1 MNPPQGADAP
11 VKKAPWFPVD
21 GAEARIVI
29 TGFMLLFC
37 VLGGYFAVRPVRE
50 TIGTVLGR
58 EATQNLWF
66 FTALF
71 AILIVPFYGWLVA
84 RVRRSVLLPAI
95 YGFMSLAFI
104 ATAQIFGGGT
114 LDPTVA
120 RVFYVA
126 ISVMNLLLISAFWSF
141 MLEMLSSEQTKRLFG
156 FIAAGGTLGAL
167 LGPGATALFVKSIGN
182 AGVLYLGAA
191 MYFVAIVLSR
201 VLLAQ
206 WRHIAPEAATGPTQL
221 SERER
226 ALGGN
231 PFAGFMLVLRNPY
244 LLGIAAFIAGI
255 SAINT
260 FLYFEQLDQVE
271 KQFEELAAR
280 TQVFASLDV
289 TVQGLV
295 ILTQLSLTGFIA
307 TRIGVI
313 ALLATIPFVM
323 VFGLTVYAAFGTFS
337 VMAGAMVLRRWG
349 EYALIRPGREMLFS
363 KVDKESKYKAKNVC
377 DVAVY
382 RIADASFAQ
391 LKKLLDAIGMGGT
404 AQALTAA
411 AIAALWAINGWWLG
425 KRFEREKD
433 INRAEARPTSV
444 RSESA

>member
-1 MNPPQGADAP
+1 MNTPPGATASSNKP
-11 VKKAPWFPVD
+11 PWLPVD
-21 GAEARIVI
+21 GAETRIVV
-29 TGFMLLFC
+29 TGFFLLFC

-58 EATQNLWF
+58 EATQNLWA

-71 AILIVPFYGWLVA
+71 AIRIVPFYGWLVA
-84 RVRRSVLLPAI
+84 RVRRAVLLPTI
-95 YGFMSLAFI
+95 YGFMSLAFVI
-104 ATAQIFGGGT
+104 TAQVFQDGHP
-114 LDPTVA
+114 DPMVA

-126 ISVMNLLLISAFWSF
+126 ISVMNLLLVSVFWSF
-141 MLEMLSSEQTKRLFG
+141 MLEILSSEQSKRLFG

-167 LGPGATALFVKSIGN
+167 LGPGATAMFVKSIGN
-182 AGVLYLGAA
+182 SGVLYLGAA
-191 MYFVAIVLSR
+191 MYLVAIVLSR
-201 VLLAQ
+201 VLLSQ
-206 WRHIAPEAATGPTQL
+206 WRRVAPAASSSGPANL

-231 PFAGFMLVLRNPY
+231 PFAGFMLVLRNRY
-244 LLGIAAFIAGI
+244 LLGIALFIAGI

-260 FLYFEQLDQVE
+260 FLYFEQLELVQE
-271 KQFEELAAR
+271 KFEELAAR

-289 TVQGLV
+289 TVQTLV
-295 ILTQLSLTGFIA
+295 IVTQLTLTGFIA

-313 ALLATIPFVM
+313 ALLATVPFIM

-337 VMAGAMVLRRWG
+337 VMAAAMVLRRWG

-382 RIADASFAQ
+382 RIADAGFAQ
-391 LKKLLDAIGMGGT
+391 LKKLLDGIGMGGG

-411 AIAALWAINGWWLG
+411 VVAALWAFNGWWLG
-425 KRFEREKD
+425 RRFEKEK
-433 INRAEARPTSV
+433 PPGG
-444 RSESA
+444 

>member
-1 MNPPQGADAP
+1 MNSPQGAAAP
-11 VKKAPWFPVD
+11 PNKKPPWFPVN
-21 GAEARIVI
+21 GAEAAIVI
-29 TGFMLLFC
+29 TGFLLLFC

-50 TIGTVLGR
+50 TIGTVIGR
-58 EATQNLWF
+58 QATQDLWV

-84 RVRRSVLLPAI
+84 RVRRAVLLPSI
-95 YGFMSLAFI
+95 YGFMALAFVG
-104 ATAQIFGGGT
+104 TAQIFGSG
-114 LDPTVA
+114 LPDPMVA

-126 ISVMNLLLISAFWSF
+126 ISVMNLLLVSAFWSF
-141 MLEMLSSEQTKRLFG
+141 MLEILSSEQTKRLFG

-167 LGPGATALFVKSIGN
+167 VGPGATALFVKSIGN

-191 MYFVAIVLSR
+191 MYVVAVVLSR

-206 WRHIAPEAATGPTQL
+206 WRRIAPDAASGPAHL

-244 LLGIAAFIAGI
+244 LRGIALFIAGI

-260 FLYFEQLDQVE
+260 FLYFEQLELVE
-271 KQFEELAAR
+271 EKFEELAAR

-289 TVQGLV
+289 TVQSLV
-295 ILTQLSLTGFIA
+295 IVTQLTLTGFIA

-323 VFGLTVYAAFGTFS
+323 VFGLTVYGVFGTFS
-337 VMAGAMVLRRWG
+337 VMAAAMVLRRWG

-382 RIADASFAQ
+382 RIADAAFAQ
-391 LKKLLDAIGMGGT
+391 LKKLLDLVGMGGT

-411 AIAALWAINGWWLG
+411 GVAALWAVNGWWLG
-425 KRFEREKD
+425 RRFEKEKEKTGSG
-433 INRAEARPTSV
+433 A
-444 RSESA
+444 

>member
-1 MNPPQGADAP
+1 MNPTPDA
-11 VKKAPWFPVD
+11 APRPNKLPFPTNAV
-21 GAEARIVI
+21 EARIVI
-29 TGFMLLFC
+29 TGFLLLFC

-58 EATQNLWF
+58 KATQDLWF

-84 RVRRSVLLPAI
+84 RVRRSVLMPAI
-95 YGFMSLAFI
+95 YGFMSVAFFL
-104 ATAQIFGGGT
+104 TAQNFGDGT
-114 LDPTVA
+114 MDPMVA

-126 ISVMNLLLISAFWSF
+126 ISVINLLLVSAFWSF
-141 MLEMLSSEQTKRLFG
+141 MLEILSSEQVKRLFG
-156 FIAAGGTLGAL
+156 FIAAGGTLGAI
-167 LGPGATALFVKSIGN
+167 LGPIATALLVKHIGN
-182 AGVLYLGAA
+182 AGVLYLGAGT
-191 MYFVAIVLSR
+191 YLVAVGLQR
-201 VLLAQ
+201 LLMSE
-206 WRHIAPEAATGPTQL
+206 WRRISPAAAGGPAQL

-244 LLGIAAFIAGI
+244 LLAIALFIAGI

-289 TVQGLV
+289 TVQCLV
-295 ILTQLSLTGFIA
+295 IFTQLLLTGFIA
-307 TRIGVI
+307 TRLGVI
-313 ALLATIPFVM
+313 ALLVTVPCVM

-337 VMAGAMVLRRWG
+337 VMAAAMVLRRWG
-349 EYALIRPGREMLFS
+349 EYALVRPGREMLFS

-382 RIADASFAQ
+382 RIADATFAQ
-391 LKKLLDAIGMGGT
+391 VKKALDLVGIGGT
-404 AQALTAA
+404 AQALVAA
-411 AIAALWAINGWWLG
+411 AVAALWALNGWWLG
-425 KRFEREKD
+425 RRFEREREID
-433 INRAEARPTSV
+433 RAV
-444 RSESA
+444 N

>member
-1 MNPPQGADAP
+1 MNSPQGAAARP
-11 VKKAPWFPVD
+11 NKPPWFPAD

-29 TGFMLLFC
+29 AGFFLLFC

-58 EATQNLWF
+58 QATQNLWV

-71 AILIVPFYGWLVA
+71 AIIIVPFYGWLVA
-84 RVRRSVLLPAI
+84 RVRRSVLLPSI
-95 YGFMSLAFI
+95 YCFMAVAFV
-104 ATAQIFGGGT
+104 ATAQVFDSGT
-114 LDPTVA
+114 MDPMVA

-126 ISVMNLLLISAFWSF
+126 ISVMNLLLVSAFWSF
-141 MLEMLSSEQTKRLFG
+141 MLEILSSEQTKRLFG

-167 LGPGATALFVKSIGN
+167 VGPGATALLVKNIGN
-182 AGVLYLGAA
+182 AGVLYLGAG
-191 MYFVAIVLSR
+191 MYLMAIVLSH

-206 WRHIAPEAATGPTQL
+206 WRHISPHAATGPAHL

-231 PFAGFMLVLRNPY
+231 PFAGFMLVMRNPY
-244 LLGIAAFIAGI
+244 LRGIALFIAGI

-260 FLYFEQLDQVE
+260 FLYFEQLEQVE
-271 KQFEELAAR
+271 KQFEELASR

-295 ILTQLSLTGFIA
+295 IITQLSLTGFIA

-313 ALLATIPFVM
+313 ALLATVPFIM
-323 VFGLTVYAAFGTFS
+323 VFGLTVYAVFGSFS
-337 VMAGAMVLRRWG
+337 VMAAAMVLRRWG

-382 RIADASFAQ
+382 RIADAGFAQ
-391 LKKLLDAIGMGGT
+391 IKKLLDVIGMGGT

-411 AIAALWAINGWWLG
+411 AVAALWALNGWWLG
-425 KRFEREKD
+425 KRFEKEKEKD
-433 INRAEARPTSV
+433 RA
-444 RSESA
+444 

>member
-1 MNPPQGADAP
+1 MNPPEGATAP
-11 VKKAPWFPVD
+11 ANKPPQKKAPWFPAD

-29 TGFMLLFC
+29 TGFLLLFC

-58 EATQNLWF
+58 AATQNLWF

-84 RVRRSVLLPAI
+84 RVRRSVLLPSI
-95 YGFMSLAFI
+95 YGFMAVAFA
-104 ATAQIFGGGT
+104 ATGKIFGDGT
-114 LDPTVA
+114 MDPMMA

-126 ISVMNLLLISAFWSF
+126 ISVMNLLLVSAFWSF
-141 MLEMLSSEQTKRLFG
+141 MLEILSSDQTKRLFG

-167 LGPGATALFVKSIGN
+167 IGPGATALLVKNIGN
-182 AGVLYLGAA
+182 AGVLYLGAG
-191 MYFVAIVLSR
+191 MYLVAIVLSR

-206 WRHIAPEAATGPTQL
+206 WRHISPDKATGPAHL

-231 PFAGFMLVLRNPY
+231 PFAGFMLVMRNPY
-244 LLGIAAFIAGI
+244 LRGIALFIAGI

-271 KQFEELAAR
+271 QKFEELAAR

-289 TVQGLV
+289 TVQTLV
-295 ILTQLSLTGFIA
+295 IITQLSLTGFIA

-313 ALLATIPFVM
+313 ALLATVPFIM
-323 VFGLTVYAAFGTFS
+323 VFGLTVYATFGTFS
-337 VMAGAMVLRRWG
+337 VMAAAMVVRRWG

-363 KVDKESKYKAKNVC
+363 KVNRESKYKAKNVC

-382 RIADASFAQ
+382 RIADAGFAQ
-391 LKKLLDAIGMGGT
+391 IKKLLDATGMGGT
-404 AQALTAA
+404 TQALIAA
-411 AIAALWAINGWWLG
+411 AVAGLWAFNGWWLG
-425 KRFEREKD
+425 KRFEKEK
-433 INRAEARPTSV
+433 EKTG
-444 RSESA
+444 SAA